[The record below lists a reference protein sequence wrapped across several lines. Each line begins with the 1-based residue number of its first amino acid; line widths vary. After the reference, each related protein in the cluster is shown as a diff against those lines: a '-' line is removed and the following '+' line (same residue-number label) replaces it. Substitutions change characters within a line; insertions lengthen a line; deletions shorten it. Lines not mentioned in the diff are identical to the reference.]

1 MTHYD
6 VLIVGSGVGYGLAR
20 KTSAKGLKTALVDRD
35 PPGGTCP
42 NRGCIPSKIW
52 ITVADKIREAEQL
65 TSIGAEMTLD
75 SVDFCTIRDR
85 TQDWI
90 KRGQA
95 HKRTYIE
102 NDDNIDF
109 YEGEVAEFTGMKTLR
124 VGTTEITADRVVIAS
139 GSRPVIP
146 PVEGL
151 EEAGYLTNRN
161 VFDIERLPGSI
172 IIIGGGYIAVEFA
185 HFFSSMGSHVT
196 LLGRNPRLVP
206 RHDEEVSAAILK
218 GLSRYV
224 DIRTDHE
231 VASVTTEGNLKVV
244 TAIDRSSGEEHRFAA
259 QEIMVATGRR
269 SNADMLKPEVTGVEV
284 DGRGWIVTD
293 HHLATNVDGIW
304 AMGDAVNRG
313 QFRHT
318 ADMHSRIL
326 FINAFTEGHRHVD
339 EHAIPNAVFTWPQV
353 GSVGMTE
360 DQAKEAGLHFHHSK
374 MMYKDVSKGYALG
387 EEEGFIKVLV
397 EVGTDRILGAHMVGP
412 DAATLIQQ
420 IVFVMNAGDGS
431 LEPFRWSQVIHP
443 TLSEVVSWV
452 FLSLHHPEDDPMS
465 ELGEH
470 VGANR

>member
-1 MTHYD
+1 MPHYD
-6 VLIVGSGVGYGLAR
+6 VLIIGSGVGYKLATKTAKQGLR
-20 KTSAKGLKTALVDRD
+20 TALVDRD

-52 ITVADKIREAEQL
+52 ITVADKIREVEQL
-65 TSIGAEMTLD
+65 SKIGAEMTLD

-90 KRGQA
+90 KAGQD
-95 HKRTYIE
+95 HKRDYLA
-102 NDDNIDF
+102 NDANIDF
-109 YEGEVAEFTGMKTLR
+109 YEGEVAEFVGNKTLR
-124 VGTTEITADRVVIAS
+124 VGDTEITADRVVIAS

-172 IIIGGGYIAVEFA
+172 VIIGGGYIAVEFA
-185 HFFSSMGSHVT
+185 HFFSALGTKVT
-196 LLGRNPRLVP
+196 LIGRNPRLVP
-206 RHDEEVSAAILK
+206 KADEDVSVAILN

-224 DIRTDHE
+224 DVRTDHE
-231 VASVTTEGNLKVV
+231 VLSVSMEDNLKVV
-244 TAIDRSSGEEHRFAA
+244 AARDRSTGDEVRFAA
-259 QEIMVATGRR
+259 AEIMVATGRR
-269 SNADMLKPEVTGVEV
+269 SNADMLKPEATGVEV
-284 DGRGWIVTD
+284 DGRGWIVAD
-293 HHLATNVDGIW
+293 HHLATNIDGIW

-318 ADMHSRIL
+318 ADMHQRIVY
-326 FINAFTEGHRHVD
+326 INAFTDDHHHLD
-339 EHAIPNAVFTWPQV
+339 EHAIPNAIFTWPQV

-360 DQAKEAGLHFHHSK
+360 REAKEAGVHYHHAK

-397 EVGTDRILGAHMVGP
+397 EADTERILGAHMVGP
-412 DAATLIQQ
+412 ESATLIQQ
-420 IVFVMNAGDGS
+420 VVNIMNAGDGTY
-431 LEPFRWSQVIHP
+431 EPFEWSQVIHP
-443 TLSEVVSWV
+443 TLSEVVNWV

-465 ELGEH
+465 DMGEH
-470 VGANR
+470 IGANR